1 MIISQCRGIEAN
13 VVRPLRSPLECSAA
27 RDRRPHC
34 EHPRLGVLAAMA
46 FLSVFHLAAAAS
58 RAGVREVAAQLRDQA
73 LRDSRAW
80 DILESLVSEI
90 GARPTGSPAMT
101 RARDWAVKKL
111 ADLGFQNVHA
121 EPFTKKNAW
130 LRGAESASMSSPY
143 ARALSVVGLGNGVP
157 TPSAG
162 IEGEI
167 VLFSTLEELIRMPA
181 GSLRGKIAVINQ
193 PMVRTQNEE
202 GYRSAVRVR
211 VEGPSLA
218 AARGAVAFLTRSIS
232 TSDSQLPHTGLT
244 RYTDGVPRI
253 PAAAIGVPDAQLL
266 ARLAARRTAVRV
278 RLLLASTVLAQVPA
292 WNVVGE
298 VIGREAPD
306 QVILIGGHLDSWD
319 LSEAASD
326 DGAGVAITTA
336 AAALVATLPR
346 HPRRTIRVVLWG
358 SEETEG
364 SGAAY
369 ADTHRAELH
378 SLVMAAESDFGAGR
392 AYRLALPEA
401 AATDERVNDI
411 GAALAPLKVFVSTEA
426 ARSGGSDVEALRK
439 AGVPVAS
446 FNQDQSHY
454 FDVHHSADDTLER
467 IDAAALNQ
475 NVAAW
480 SALIYILAET
490 ELDFRA
496 VGR

>member
-1 MIISQCRGIEAN
+1 
-13 VVRPLRSPLECSAA
+13 VPPLRLPLECSVASH
-27 RDRRPHC
+27 RPRHR
-34 EHPRLGVLAAMA
+34 EHPLLRVLAAMA
-46 FLSVFHLAAAAS
+46 LLSVCHLAAAAS
-58 RAGVREVAAQLRDQA
+58 PAGAREVAEQLRDQA

-80 DILESLVSEI
+80 DILESLVSEV

-101 RARDWAVKKL
+101 RAKGWAVRKL
-111 ADLGFQNVHA
+111 TELGFQNVHA
-121 EPFTKKNAW
+121 EPFVKTNAW
-130 LRGAESASMSSPY
+130 VRGAESASLISPY
-143 ARALSVVGLGNGVP
+143 VRSLSIVGLGNGTP
-157 TPSAG
+157 TPPAG
-162 IEGEI
+162 IEGDI
-167 VLFSTLEELIRMPA
+167 VVFSTLEQLIRMPA
-181 GSLRGKIAVINQ
+181 ESLRGKIAVVNQ

-232 TSDSQLPHTGLT
+232 TSDSQVPHTGLT
-244 RYTDGVPRI
+244 RYADGVPRI

-266 ARLAARRTAVRV
+266 ARLVARHTPVRL
-278 RLLLASTVLAQVPA
+278 RLLLSSTVLAEAPA

-298 VIGREAPD
+298 LTGREAPD
-306 QVILIGGHLDSWD
+306 QIILIGGHLDSWD

-336 AAALVATLPR
+336 AAALLATLPR

-369 ADTHRAELH
+369 ADAHRAELH

-392 AYRLALPEA
+392 AYRLALPETSA
-401 AATDERVNDI
+401 SDKHINDI
-411 GAALAPLKVFVSTEA
+411 EAVLAPLKVFVSAEA
-426 ARSGGSDVEALRK
+426 ARFAGSDVEDLRK

-454 FDVHHSADDTLER
+454 FDVHHSADDTLAR
-467 IDAAALNQ
+467 IDAADLNQ

-480 SALIYILAET
+480 AALIYILAET

-496 VGR
+496 VGH

>member
-1 MIISQCRGIEAN
+1 VLPPGSLLDCS
-13 VVRPLRSPLECSAA
+13 VVSH
-27 RDRRPHC
+27 RRPRRGSHR
-34 EHPRLGVLAAMA
+34 EHSRLQ
-46 FLSVFHLAAAAS
+46 VFAAS
-58 RAGVREVAAQLRDQA
+58 ALLFVCPIAVATSEAGAREVAEELRDQA

-80 DILESLVSEI
+80 AMLESLVGEI

-101 RARDWAVKKL
+101 RAKDWAL
-111 ADLGFQNVHA
+111 RQLTQLGLQNVHA
-121 EPFTKKNAW
+121 EPFTKRNAW
-130 LRGAESASMSSPY
+130 LRGAESAYMAAPDV
-143 ARALSVVGLGNGVP
+143 RTLSIVGLGNSVP

-162 IEGEI
+162 IEGEV
-167 VLFSTLEELIRMPA
+167 VLFSTLEQLTRTPPQ
-181 GSLRGKIAVINQ
+181 SLRGKIALVNQ

-244 RYTDGVPRI
+244 RYADGIPRI
-253 PAAAIGVPDAQLL
+253 PAAAIAVPDAQLL
-266 ARLAARRTAVRV
+266 ARLIARGTPVRV
-278 RLLLASTVLAQVPA
+278 RLLLSSTVLAEAPA

-298 VIGREAPD
+298 VSGRETPD

-336 AAALVATLPR
+336 AAALVAALPR

-364 SGAAY
+364 SGRAY
-369 ADTHRAELH
+369 ADAHRTELR
-378 SLVMAAESDFGAGR
+378 SLVVAAESDFGAGR

-401 AATDERVNDI
+401 SASDENVHDI
-411 GAALAPLKVFVSTEA
+411 EAVLRPLRVFVSAEA
-426 ARSGGSDVEALRK
+426 ARSGGSDVEDLRK
-439 AGVPVAS
+439 AGVPIAS
-446 FNQDQSHY
+446 LNQDQSRY

-467 IDAAALNQ
+467 IDAADLNQ

-480 SALIYILAET
+480 AALIYILAET
-490 ELDFRA
+490 GLDFRG
-496 VGR
+496 VGH